1 MKKTSVARRK
11 AQPLSKINPDAK
23 YIPGLDDYDLPPHI
37 DVDYSRA
44 RLNPYAN
51 RVKFTHGGRRPGAG
65 RKPGPQPI
73 ERHTITLY
81 KEHAQYLRSLDQNL
95 SQAIRK
101 LIAKAK

>member
-1 MKKTSVARRK
+1 MKKTTGSRRK
-11 AQPLSKINPDAK
+11 AQPLSKINPNAE
-23 YIPGLDDYDLPPHI
+23 YVPALDDYDLPAHI
-37 DVDYSRA
+37 DVDYTKA
-44 RLNPYAN
+44 RPNPYAG
-51 RVKFTHGGRRPGAG
+51 RVKFAHGGKRPGAG